1 MLKSAEDDFQYF
13 GNANK
18 EIREQ
23 DTVKQFLSKL
33 DIQYSD
39 DEIHSLEQ
47 NNKADIR
54 FRDAMFQVKEL
65 TDPNFRRGKFYKDI
79 RNSIKIATRLDQVC
93 LVGDVQDIPP
103 IISIYELVFEK
114 ANELA
119 NNENY
124 ERFKNQLDLLIYVT
138 RTRAS
143 LIQATEIN
151 IDAFSAFGWRSISCI
166 NYKQAVVFSSSSS
179 APSFI
184 TDKLG
189 KVINVNG

>member
-1 MLKSAEDDFQYF
+1 MTFNTF

-54 FRDAMFQVKEL
+54 FRDAMFQIKEL
-65 TDPNFRRGKFYKDI
+65 SDPNLRRGKFYKDI
-79 RNSIKIATRLDQVC
+79 RNSIKKATRLDQVC

-119 NNENY
+119 NSENY

-151 IDAFSAFGWRSISCI
+151 IDAFSALGWRSISCI
-166 NYKQAVVFSSSSS
+166 NYKQAVVFSSTSS